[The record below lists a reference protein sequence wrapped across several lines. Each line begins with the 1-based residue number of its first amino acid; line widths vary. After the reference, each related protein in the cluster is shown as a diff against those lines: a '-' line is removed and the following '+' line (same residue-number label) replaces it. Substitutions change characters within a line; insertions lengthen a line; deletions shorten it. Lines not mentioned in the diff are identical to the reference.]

1 MDIRHNSKLPRQR
14 LPYAKKKKQGDKIVM
29 YGDSH
34 SFYNN
39 EAIRKSLKIK
49 VINLNLYNGIVDI
62 RDLSNVVN
70 PSQIEA
76 SYR

>member
-1 MDIRHNSKLPRQR
+1 M
-14 LPYAKKKKQGDKIVM
+14 M

-39 EAIRKSLKIK
+39 EAIRKGLKIK

-76 SYR
+76 SYVRIIYHITQLLYQR